1 MSWHE
6 VIKSWGGYAGLIAGL
21 TAWLGNFFMYRTL
34 QKEKAS
40 QDKQLELFRTSLESI
55 KAHNNKFTSVQ
66 FEAYNTLWCALVD
79 LNTCADDLW
88 DSASH
93 ENLITFNESLRK
105 ASTLIQKSRVFLED
119 QHYRQL
125 REIMSVF
132 SNYKSGKQKLFSIRS
147 ENDLQDKSMDKLRRE
162 LDQIENNSF
171 FRSSYKSLLDQI
183 ADSLKTQLGLKA
195 RP

>member
-1 MSWHE
+1 MSWTE
-6 VIKSWGGYAGLIAGL
+6 VINGIGGVGGIIGGIS
-21 TAWLGNFFMYRTL
+21 AWLALIWANRIL

-40 QDKQLELFRTSLESI
+40 QNKQLELFRTSLESI

-79 LNTCADDLW
+79 VNTCADDLW
-88 DSASH
+88 DSASR
-93 ENLITFNESLRK
+93 ENLITFNKSLRK
-105 ASTLIQKSRVFLED
+105 ASALIQKSRIFLED

-132 SNYKSGKQKLFSIRS
+132 TDYESGKQKLFSIRS

-171 FRSSYKSLLDQI
+171 FRQSYKSLLDQI

-195 RP
+195 HL